1 MIKTAAYQRLESL
14 LSERI
19 LILDGAM
26 GTMIQRLGLGEAD
39 FRGERFRGHP
49 RNLAGD
55 NDLLSLTRPE
65 AIVSIHK
72 AYLEAGA
79 DIVETNTFNS
89 TRVSQADYGLEDL
102 VREMNVAAARLARRA
117 ADEFSA
123 REPNKPRFVA
133 GSLGPTNKSLSMS
146 PDIDRP
152 GWRAIS
158 FEGLSEAYR
167 EQIEG
172 LIEGGV
178 DILMVETAF
187 DTLNA
192 KAAIHALRSVFEEG
206 GREYPVMISGTV
218 TDRSG
223 RTLSGQEPLAFLHS
237 VLHAR
242 PLSVGFNCSFGA
254 EDLIVHLADIS
265 RNASCAVSVHPNAGL
280 PNALGAYDETPEHF
294 ASVLGRVARESERD
308 SAGEGAGLN
317 IVGGCCG
324 TTPDHIR
331 ALSAALAGVAPRKAP
346 APRAVTRL
354 SGFEA
359 LTIGPDS
366 LFVNVGE
373 RSNVAGSKKFARLIR
388 EKKYDEAVD
397 VARDQVEAG
406 AQAIDVN
413 LDDALLD
420 SEQEMK
426 AFLLLAAADPFLSKV
441 PVMID
446 SSDWATVVA
455 GLRCIQ
461 GKGIVNSVS
470 LKEGEEALLAKARE
484 IGRYG
489 AAMVVMAFDEEGQA
503 ATLERRVSVLRRA
516 WKLLVEKASVDPTDI
531 ILDPNVFAVGT
542 GLEEHRSYAKD
553 YFEACR
559 ILSCEFP
566 ASPISGGVS
575 NVSFSFRGNDPLR
588 RAIHSAFLYHAKS
601 AGMSMG
607 IVNPAQLDIYD
618 EIEPGLREAIE
629 DLLLDRPGPA
639 GGPGGGAADTGGG
652 GPGNSAGAGG
662 PGGGKDAT
670 ERLLA
675 LASGL
680 KDEDEGSTQAGPPEW
695 RSAPVGERLKHSL
708 VKGIEAWA
716 AADAE
721 EARLALGSAL
731 AVIEGPLMAGMNR
744 VGELFGAGKMFLPQV
759 VKSARVMKMAVS
771 VLIPYLEKEQASG
784 SSRRGS
790 IVMATV
796 KGDVHDIGKNIAA
809 VVLQC
814 NSYEV
819 RDLGVMTPLER
830 IIEEA
835 VTSKADAIGL
845 SGLITPSLE
854 EMVRV
859 AKAMEEKGLTI
870 PLLIGGA
877 TTNPAHTAL
886 RIAPAYSGSVVNVRD
901 AALAPGVLER
911 LLDPLRKADYAEE
924 LSARHERLRVEQLA
938 KAAATPRLSL
948 SEARARRFAFD
959 AAGFSPTPP
968 LVKGIVESRPSISE
982 LVPYIDWTFFY
993 WQWGMKKRYPEILD
1007 DPDLGEEARK
1017 LREEALAMLD
1027 RAARS
1032 DWLTCASVAAVLPA
1046 ASEGDDVLV
1055 YSDESRRVTAARFP
1069 FLRQDYAKDDGSPQL
1084 CLSDWVAPASSGLHD
1099 WMGLFAV
1106 TAGIGLDISASAL
1119 RDAGDD
1125 YGAIMLKIL
1134 ADRLAEALAEKTHE
1148 EIRKR
1153 IWGYAAD
1160 EAYSPPELIRAP
1172 YRGIRPAPGYP
1183 ACPDHRDKGAIMGL
1197 LEAER
1202 RIGMTL
1208 TESFMMVPAASVSA
1222 FCLSHPDS
1230 RYFAVGRIG
1239 KEQLADY
1246 SSRRGEPLV
1255 ASEEALRAILDPE
1268 A

>member
-1 MIKTAAYQRLESL
+1 MTKTAAYRRLESI

-26 GTMIQRLGLGEAD
+26 GTMIQRLGLVEAD
-39 FRGERFRGHP
+39 FRGERFRDHP
-49 RNLAGD
+49 HSLAGD
-55 NDLLSLTRPE
+55 NDLLSLTKPE
-65 AIVSIHK
+65 AIASIHR
-72 AYLEAGA
+72 AYLDAGA
-79 DIVETNTFNS
+79 DIIETNTFNS
-89 TRVSQADYGLEDL
+89 TRVSQADYGLEEV
-102 VREMNVAAARLARRA
+102 VREMNVAAARLARRV
-117 ADEFSA
+117 ADDVTA
-123 REPNKPRFVA
+123 LDPGKPRFVA

-158 FEGLSEAYR
+158 FEGLSAAYR
-167 EQIEG
+167 DQIEG

-192 KAAIHALRSVFEEG
+192 KAAIYALRSVFEEG
-206 GREYPVMISGTV
+206 GLEYPVMISGTV

-242 PLSVGFNCSFGA
+242 PISVGFNCSFGA

-265 RNASCAVSVHPNAGL
+265 RNAAFAVSVHPNAGL

-308 SAGEGAGLN
+308 GAGEGAGLN

-324 TTPDHIR
+324 TTPEHIR
-331 ALSAALAGVAPRKAP
+331 ALSAALAGVKPRSAP
-346 APRAVTRL
+346 APRPVTRL

-406 AQAIDVN
+406 AQAFDVN

-420 SEQEMK
+420 SAKEME

-446 SSDWATVVA
+446 SSDWPTVVA

-503 ATLERRVSVLRRA
+503 ASLERRVSVLRRA
-516 WKLLVEKASVDPTDI
+516 MKVLVEKGGVEPTDI
-531 ILDPNVFAVGT
+531 ILDPNIFAVGT
-542 GLEEHRSYAKD
+542 GLAEHRSYAKD
-553 YFEACR
+553 FFEACR
-559 ILSCEFP
+559 ILSREFP
-566 ASPISGGVS
+566 GSPISGGVS

-618 EIEPGLREAIE
+618 EIEPTLREAIE
-629 DLLLDRPGPA
+629 DLLLDRR
-639 GGPGGGAADTGGG
+639 D
-652 GPGNSAGAGG
+652 
-662 PGGGKDAT
+662 DAT

-680 KDEDEGSTQAGPPEW
+680 KDEDEGPGSSGEPEW
-695 RSAPVGERLKHSL
+695 RSAPVRERLKHAL

-721 EARLALGSAL
+721 EARIELGGAL
-731 AVIEGPLMAGMNR
+731 AVIEGPLMEGMNR

-771 VLIPYLEKEQASG
+771 VLVPWLEKEQSSG
-784 SSRRGS
+784 SSKRGS

-796 KGDVHDIGKNIAA
+796 KGDVHDIGKNIAG

-814 NSYEV
+814 NGFEV

-835 VTSKADAIGL
+835 VSSKADAIGL

-859 AKAMEEKGLTI
+859 AKAMEEKGLAI

-911 LLDPLRKADYAEE
+911 LLDPLRKAEYAEE
-924 LSARHERLRVEQLA
+924 LSARHERLRAEQLA

-948 SEARARRFAFD
+948 AEARSRRFAFD
-959 AAGFSPTPP
+959 PAGVRPVAPRIA
-968 LVKGIVESRPSISE
+968 GIVESRPKISE

-993 WQWGMKKRYPEILD
+993 WQWGMKKRYPEILE

-1017 LREEALAMLD
+1017 LREEALAMLQ
-1027 RAARS
+1027 RAEREHLLS
-1032 DWLTCASVAAVLPA
+1032 TASVAAVLPA

-1055 YSDESRRVTAARFP
+1055 YADEARDKVVARFP
-1069 FLRQDYAKDDGSPQL
+1069 FLRQDFAKDDGSPQL
-1084 CLSDWVAPASSGLHD
+1084 CLADWMAPAASKVPD
-1099 WMGLFAV
+1099 WMGIFAV
-1106 TAGIGLDISASAL
+1106 TAGLGLDASAGRL
-1119 RDAGDD
+1119 REAGDD

-1148 EIRKR
+1148 DIRR
-1153 IWGYAAD
+1153 SIWAYAAD
-1160 EAYSPPELIRAP
+1160 EAFAPPELLRGP
-1172 YRGIRPAPGYP
+1172 YVGIRPAPGYP
-1183 ACPDHRDKGAIMGL
+1183 ACPDHRDKAAILGL
-1197 LEAER
+1197 LEAES

-1208 TESFMMVPAASVSA
+1208 TESAMMVPAASVSA
-1222 FCLSHPDS
+1222 FCLSHPES

-1239 KEQLADY
+1239 KEQLAEY
-1246 SSRRGEPLV
+1246 ATRRGEPLS

>member
-1 MIKTAAYQRLESL
+1 MTKTPAYIRLEAIL
-14 LSERI
+14 AERI
-19 LILDGAM
+19 VILDGAM

-39 FRGERFRGHP
+39 FRGTRFRDHP
-49 RNLAGD
+49 SNLAGD
-55 NDLLSLTRPE
+55 NDLLSITRPE
-65 AIVSIHK
+65 AIAAIHR

-79 DIVETNTFNS
+79 DIIETNTFNA
-89 TRVSQADYGLEDL
+89 TWVSQADYGLESC
-102 VREMNVAAARLARRA
+102 VREMNVAAARLARA
-117 ADEFSA
+117 VADEITASDPT
-123 REPNKPRFVA
+123 RPRFVA

-146 PDIDRP
+146 PDIERP
-152 GWRAIS
+152 GWRAIG
-158 FEGLSEAYR
+158 FEDLAAAYR

-178 DILMVETAF
+178 DILLVETAF

-192 KAAIHALRSVFEEG
+192 KAAIRAMLEVFEERG
-206 GREYPVMISGTV
+206 EAFPVMISGTV

-254 EDLIVHLADIS
+254 EDLIAHLADVS
-265 RNASCAVSVHPNAGL
+265 RNSPCAVSVHPNAGL
-280 PNALGAYDETPEHF
+280 PNALGAYDESPEHF
-294 ASVLGRVARESERD
+294 ASVLARAARESEREG
-308 SAGEGAGLN
+308 AGEGAGLN

-331 ALSAALAGVAPRKAP
+331 ALAAALDGLRPRRP
-346 APRAVTRL
+346 PSPRALTRL
-354 SGFEA
+354 SGLEA
-359 LTIGPDS
+359 LSIGPDS

-388 EKKYDEAVD
+388 ERKYGEAVD

-420 SEQEMK
+420 SAKEMES
-426 AFLLLAAADPFLSKV
+426 FLLLAAADPTLSRV

-470 LKEGEEALLAKARE
+470 LKEGETALLDKARE

-489 AAMVVMAFDEEGQA
+489 AAMVVMAFDETGQA
-503 ATLERRVSVLRRA
+503 ASLERRVSVLCRA
-516 WKLLVEKASVDPTDI
+516 WKLLVEKAGVDPTDI

-542 GLEEHRSYAKD
+542 GLAEHRSYAKD
-553 YFEACR
+553 YFAACR
-559 ILSCEFP
+559 LLSGECP
-566 ASPISGGVS
+566 GSLISGGVS
-575 NVSFSFRGNDPLR
+575 NVSFAFRGNDPLR
-588 RAIHSAFLYHAKS
+588 RAIHSVFLYHAKA

-607 IVNPAQLDIYD
+607 IVNPAQLEVYD
-618 EIEPGLREAIE
+618 EIEGGLREAIE
-629 DLLLDRPGPA
+629 DLLLDRR
-639 GGPGGGAADTGGG
+639 GGD
-652 GPGNSAGAGG
+652 
-662 PGGGKDAT
+662 DAT

-680 KDEDEGSTQAGPPEW
+680 KDEDEAAGASGQPEW
-695 RSAPVGERLKHSL
+695 RAAPVRERLSHAL
-708 VKGIEAWA
+708 VKGIEGWA
-716 AADAE
+716 ASDAE
-721 EARLALGSAL
+721 EARIELGGAL
-731 AVIEGPLMAGMNR
+731 AVIEGPLMEGMNR

-759 VKSARVMKMAVS
+759 VKSARVMKLAVA
-771 VLIPYLEKEQASG
+771 VLVPWLEGESATGRSK
-784 SSRRGS
+784 RGS

-814 NSYEV
+814 NGYEV

-835 VTSKADAIGL
+835 VSTRADAIGL

-859 AKAMEEKGLTI
+859 ARAMEDRGLAI

-911 LLDPLRKADYAEE
+911 LLDPLRKADFAAE
-924 LSARHERLRVEQLA
+924 LAARHEGLRAEQLA

-948 SEARARRFAFD
+948 ADARARRFAFETS
-959 AAGFSPTPP
+959 GHRPSEP
-968 LVKGIVESRPSISE
+968 LVAGIVESRPPIAA
-982 LVPYIDWTFFY
+982 LIPYIDWSFFF
-993 WQWGMKKRYPEILD
+993 WQWGMKRRYPDILE
-1007 DPDLGEEARK
+1007 DPQYGEEARK
-1017 LREEALAMLD
+1017 LREEALAMLG
-1027 RAARS
+1027 RAES
-1032 DWLTCASVAAVLPA
+1032 EGLLSCAALSAILPA
-1046 ASEGDDVLV
+1046 SSEGDDVLV
-1055 YSDESRRVTAARFP
+1055 YSDEGRGTVAARFP
-1069 FLRQDYAKDDGSPQL
+1069 FLRQDFAKDDGSPQL
-1084 CLSDWVAPASSGLHD
+1084 CLADWIAPASTGIPD
-1099 WMGLFAV
+1099 WLGLFAV
-1106 TAGIGLDISASAL
+1106 TAGTGLEASTSAL
-1119 RDAGDD
+1119 RATGDD
-1125 YGAIMLKIL
+1125 YSVIMLKIL
-1134 ADRLAEALAEKTHE
+1134 ADRLAEALAERTHE

-1153 IWGYAAD
+1153 IWGYAAA
-1160 EAYSPPELIRAP
+1160 ESFAPAELLRSP
-1172 YRGIRPAPGYP
+1172 YVGVRPAPGYP
-1183 ACPDHRDKGAIMGL
+1183 ACPDHRDKAAILGL
-1197 LEAER
+1197 LEAGP

-1208 TESFMMVPAASVSA
+1208 TESHMMVPAASVSG
-1222 FCLSHPDS
+1222 FCLSHPAS
-1230 RYFAVGRIG
+1230 RYFSVGRIG
-1239 KEQLADY
+1239 REQLEDY
-1246 SSRRGEPLV
+1246 ARRRGEPLE
-1255 ASEEALRAILDPE
+1255 ASGDALRSILDPE
-1268 A
+1268 